1 MNTAFKITACAFA
14 IVSLLPLSGE
24 AQDVLTGDARL
35 ACEAI
40 LCLATA
46 SPPNECSSALK
57 RYFSISFRKPGDT
70 ARGRANFLKMCPRND
85 RSSQLQSFLAA
96 RPGIADP
103 PGEFHMAPARSE
115 KALEKDSA
123 SK

>member
-1 MNTAFKITACAFA
+1 MNTSVKITACAFTIA
-14 IVSLLPLSGE
+14 SLLPLSGKS
-24 AQDVLTGDARL
+24 QDLLTGDTRL

-57 RYFSISFRKPGDT
+57 RYLSISFRNPGET
-70 ARGRANFLKMCPRND
+70 ARGRANFLKMCPRSD
-85 RSSQLQSFLAA
+85 RSSRLQSFLAP
-96 RPGIADP
+96 RPNVADP
-103 PGEFHMAPARSE
+103 SDELPTVPARSE
-115 KALEKDSA
+115 QVLEIDSA